1 MATKPAARKQPQ
13 KARQAPHVD
22 GKRTAHEIF
31 DVIRIAGRREGDL
44 EAENVPVAAGLGD
57 QVLLQRGLCLPVHR
71 AHVEVLRAAKHKRY
85 VPETDPGTGHI
96 SMVARGHTQRY
107 PFELLFKD
115 IPEEVYE
122 ELRTHYQ
129 QVGAKEVTE
138 NQIQKM
144 LDDYE
149 ASLNKPME
157 REAKQPNGAG
167 AS

>member
-1 MATKPAARKQPQ
+1 M
-13 KARQAPHVD
+13 PHVD
-22 GKRTAHEIF
+22 GKRTAHEIY

-71 AHVEVLRAAKHKRY
+71 AHTEVLRAAKHKRH
-85 VPETDPGTGHI
+85 VPETDPRTGHI
-96 SMVARGHTQRY
+96 SMVVRGYTQRY

-122 ELRTHYQ
+122 QLRAHYQ
-129 QVGAKEVTE
+129 QVGAKEITE

-149 ASLNKPME
+149 DSLDQPIQPE
-157 REAKQPNGAG
+157 DAEANGGGTQKDAR
-167 AS
+167 